1 MTKDDLETSVNEL
14 QAFARTTGSDSAQRL
29 AEDVFNFYYLRYDEL
44 GLHERQAWDWSVGQ
58 RLQWMKRAIAV
69 PVKDLPLEWLK
80 RVEASGGVRQIHF
93 GQLRAANNFQSAET
107 VHSVKEVVGKT
118 VQEVASAIASGEIR
132 RDLMPIQIFYHVTN
146 DVWVAINN
154 RGFAAHCVA
163 AAVPLRLIPRQPS
176 ADEFNRLAET
186 AAMRPIR
193 EDRRLRSDDDVE
205 VDGFTLPESAR
216 TMLPATTSLAGR
228 ALPSALLP
236 LTPGPVDID
245 VMGVVR
251 SVLP

>member
-14 QAFARTTGSDSAQRL
+14 QAFVAKTRKASAARL
-29 AEDVFNFYYLRYDEL
+29 ADDVFNHYYLRYDEL
-44 GLHERQAWDWSVGQ
+44 GLHERQAWDWSVSQ
-58 RLQWMKRAIAV
+58 RLRWMQHAIAV
-69 PVKDLPLEWLK
+69 PVKELPLEWLK
-80 RVEASGGVRQIHF
+80 RVEASGGIRRIHF
-93 GQLRAANNFQSAET
+93 GQLRAANNFQSSET

-118 VQEVASAIASGEIR
+118 VQEVARGIASGDIR
-132 RDLMPIQIFYHVTN
+132 RDLMPIQIFYHATN

-186 AAMRPIR
+186 AAMRAID
-193 EDRRLRSDDDVE
+193 EDRRLPSDDDVVVE
-205 VDGFTLPESAR
+205 GFTMPESAR

-228 ALPSALLP
+228 ALPSELLP